1 MVIKISVYLCT
12 LDGMLER
19 VGTRLSLTLTLTP
32 TLTLT
37 LTLML
42 QVLCW
47 CDGAY
52 LEDQD
57 MWWLAGVTRDVG
69 LFQRPPTHVRD
80 FAVRALTPT
89 LA

>member
-1 MVIKISVYLCT
+1 
-12 LDGMLER
+12 
-19 VGTRLSLTLTLTP
+19 
-32 TLTLT
+32 
-37 LTLML
+37 ML